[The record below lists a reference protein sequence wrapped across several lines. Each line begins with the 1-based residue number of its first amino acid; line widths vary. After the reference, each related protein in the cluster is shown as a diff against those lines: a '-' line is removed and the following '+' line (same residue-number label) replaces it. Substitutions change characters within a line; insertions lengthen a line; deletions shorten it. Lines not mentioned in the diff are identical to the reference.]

1 MMRKFGLILLRDII
15 EERDS
20 LVHRE
25 YADSL
30 TVEDEVAIREKFKE
44 SPTLPDDD
52 INTSVAQTKKLI
64 IAIKQGLTYP
74 PCNGGFVYA
83 DVIEFF
89 NKLSDIFD
97 WPIYEKSTLGSE
109 SKRKWYAVILCQWM
123 EGSGLSYIIRELL
136 NIIKTIRI
144 ISGCLHIS
152 HRPHI
157 MIGRKNTEMW
167 FLLIH

>member
-1 MMRKFGLILLRDII
+1 MMRKFGLILLRDIM

-25 YADSL
+25 FADFL
-30 TVEDEVAIREKFKE
+30 TVEDEASIREKFKE

-52 INTSVAQTKKLI
+52 INTSVDQTKKLI

-74 PCNGGFVYA
+74 PCNGSFVYA

-123 EGSGLSYIIRELL
+123 EGSGLSYIMKRAIEYHKNHPDNFRVSAYQAPTTYNDRSKE
-136 NIIKTIRI
+136 
-144 ISGCLHIS
+144 
-152 HRPHI
+152 HR
-157 MIGRKNTEMW
+157 NVV
-167 FLLIH
+167 FC